1 MILSHTLGLALA
13 ALLAS
18 KTEMHVGRRTPS
30 VTAGRARRLGER
42 DRYRWGHVQTTSRRL
57 RDPSD
62 PRQAALINA
71 AQAKRDRRAVKLARD
86 SAKWR

>member
-1 MILSHTLGLALA
+1 MILSHTIGLALA
-13 ALLAS
+13 ALLA
-18 KTEMHVGRRTPS
+18 EMHVGRRTPN

-42 DRYRWGHVQTTSRRL
+42 DRYLWGHVQTTSRRL

-71 AQAKRDRRAVKLARD
+71 AQAKRDRRAAKLARD
-86 SAKWR
+86 SAKYR